1 MSKSFYMRS
10 FVMNQKEAPARAEK
24 PSSLYPAPPAIAAM
38 AKKRF
43 EELAEIQ
50 SDLLEEIREAN
61 QSWLDRMQSEATLA
75 SEFSS
80 KLTASHSI
88 ADTTT
93 ACQEWAKRRMELF
106 TEDGQRLMANSQKFM
121 EKAAQFLSNGWLSN
135 GRTGSSA

>member
-1 MSKSFYMRS
+1 
-10 FVMNQKEAPARAEK
+10 MNQKEAPARAEK
-24 PSSLYPAPPAIAAM
+24 PSSLNPAPPAIAGM
-38 AKKRF
+38 AKRRF

-61 QSWLDRMQSEATLA
+61 QNWLDRMQSEATLA

-106 TEDGQRLMANSQKFM
+106 TEDGQRLMTNSQKFM
-121 EKAAQFLSNGWLSN
+121 ENAAQFLSNGWLSN
-135 GRTGSSA
+135 GRTGGSV

>member
-1 MSKSFYMRS
+1 
-10 FVMNQKEAPARAEK
+10 MNQKEAPARAEK
-24 PSSLYPAPPAIAAM
+24 PSSLNPAPLAIAAM

-43 EELAEIQ
+43 EELAEVQ

-61 QSWLDRMQSEATLA
+61 QNWLDRMQSEATLA

-106 TEDGQRLMANSQKFM
+106 TEDSQRLMTNSQKFM
-121 EKAAQFLSNGWLSN
+121 GKAAQFLSNGWLSN
-135 GRTGSSA
+135 GRTGGSA

>member
-1 MSKSFYMRS
+1 
-10 FVMNQKEAPARAEK
+10 MNQKEVPARAER
-24 PSSLYPAPPAIAAM
+24 PSSLNPAPTMAAM
-38 AKKRF
+38 GKKHF
-43 EELAEIQ
+43 DELAKIQ

-61 QSWLDRMQSEATLA
+61 QNWLDRMQSEATLA

-106 TEDGQRLMANSQKFM
+106 NEDGQRLMNNSQKFI
-121 EKAAQFLSNGWLSN
+121 EKAAQFLSDGWLSN
-135 GRTGSSA
+135 GRTGGGA

>member
-1 MSKSFYMRS
+1 MRN

-24 PSSLYPAPPAIAAM
+24 LSSLNPAPPAIDAM

-50 SDLLEEIREAN
+50 SDLFEEIREVN
-61 QSWLDRMQSEATLA
+61 QNWLDRMQSEATLA

-80 KLTASHSI
+80 KLIASHSI

-93 ACQEWAKRRMELF
+93 ACQQWAKRRMELF
-106 TEDGQRLMANSQKFM
+106 TEDGQRLMTNSQKFM
-121 EKAAQFLSNGWLSN
+121 EKAAQWLSNGWLSN
-135 GRTGSSA
+135 GRTGGSA

>member
-1 MSKSFYMRS
+1 MI
-10 FVMNQKEAPARAEK
+10 QKEAPARAEK
-24 PSSLYPAPPAIAAM
+24 PSSLNPAPPAIAAM
-38 AKKRF
+38 AKKHF

-50 SDLLEEIREAN
+50 SDFLEEIREASQN
-61 QSWLDRMQSEATLA
+61 WLDRMQSEATLA

-93 ACQEWAKRRMELF
+93 ACQEWAKLRMELF

-135 GRTGSSA
+135 GRTGGSA

>member
-1 MSKSFYMRS
+1 
-10 FVMNQKEAPARAEK
+10 MNQKEVPARAER
-24 PSSLYPAPPAIAAM
+24 PSSLNPAPTMAAM
-38 AKKRF
+38 GKKHF
-43 EELAEIQ
+43 DELAKIQ

-61 QSWLDRMQSEATLA
+61 QNWLDRMQSEATLA

-106 TEDGQRLMANSQKFM
+106 NEDGQRLMNNSQKFM
-121 EKAAQFLSNGWLSN
+121 EKAAQFLSDGWLSN
-135 GRTGSSA
+135 GRTGGGA

>member
-1 MSKSFYMRS
+1 MI
-10 FVMNQKEAPARAEK
+10 QKEAPARAEK
-24 PSSLYPAPPAIAAM
+24 LSSLNPVPPAIATM

-50 SDLLEEIREAN
+50 SDLFEEIREASQN
-61 QSWLDRMQSEATLA
+61 WLDRMQSEATLA
-75 SEFSS
+75 SDLSS

-121 EKAAQFLSNGWLSN
+121 DKATQFLSNGGLSN
-135 GRTGSSA
+135 GRTGGSA